1 MLKGGATYANQHIRI
16 TAIPTAGTT
25 IYMQIIG
32 RINEF
37 FQSVCKCLGL
47 GGVS

>member
-25 IYMQIIG
+25 IHA
-32 RINEF
+32 NNTEN
-37 FQSVCKCLGL
+37 
-47 GGVS
+47 